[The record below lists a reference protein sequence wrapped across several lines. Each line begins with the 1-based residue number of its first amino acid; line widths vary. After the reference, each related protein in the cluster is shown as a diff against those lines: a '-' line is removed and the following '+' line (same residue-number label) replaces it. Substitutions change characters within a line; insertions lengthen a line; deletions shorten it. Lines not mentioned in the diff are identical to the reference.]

1 MSSSFPATTV
11 KVIGVEP
18 RGDTKVCITMELVVD
33 VHRMAE
39 VSGELMRMSVKQMK
53 NDPKKKK

>member
-1 MSSSFPATTV
+1 MSSFPATTI
-11 KVIGVEP
+11 KVTNVEP
-18 RGDTKVCITMELVVD
+18 RGESKVCITMEMLVD
-33 VHRMAE
+33 VHRLAE